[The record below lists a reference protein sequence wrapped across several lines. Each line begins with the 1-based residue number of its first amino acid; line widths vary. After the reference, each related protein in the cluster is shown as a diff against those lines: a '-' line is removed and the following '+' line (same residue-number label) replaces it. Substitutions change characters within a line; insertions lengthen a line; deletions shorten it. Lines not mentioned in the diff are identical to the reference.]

1 MRVFLKCKNCGY
13 ENSCATETT
22 SRVEF
27 AMQEG
32 EYKKITCKNC
42 NYSHQYQP
50 NDFYAK
56 TSKVPQIIALSS
68 FVVGM
73 TLLIYSYITSFD
85 GIGWGML
92 ILIPSI
98 IYIFFIKEETR
109 RVSGF
114 NRISFR
120 RK

>member
-13 ENSCATETT
+13 ENSCATEAT

-56 TSKVPQIIALSS
+56 TSKVPQITAS
-68 FVVGM
+68 FGP
-73 TLLIYSYITSFD
+73 
-85 GIGWGML
+85 IGR
-92 ILIPSI
+92 
-98 IYIFFIKEETR
+98 EETSWR
-109 RVSGF
+109 SLNMASISMSG
-114 NRISFR
+114 RGGQPGT
-120 RK
+120 

>member
-1 MRVFLKCKNCGY
+1 
-13 ENSCATETT
+13 
-22 SRVEF
+22 
-27 AMQEG
+27 MQEG

-50 NDFYAK
+50 NDFLRQK
-56 TSKVPQIIALSS
+56 LQKVPQIIALSS

-98 IYIFFIKEETR
+98 IYIFFIKEEAR

>member
-1 MRVFLKCKNCGY
+1 
-13 ENSCATETT
+13 
-22 SRVEF
+22 
-27 AMQEG
+27 MQEG

-56 TSKVPQIIALSS
+56 TSKIPQLIALIS
-68 FVVGM
+68 FV
-73 TLLIYSYITSFD
+73 I
-85 GIGWGML
+85 GIGLCIYGYVSYFDTMGWGVLM
-92 ILIPSI
+92 LIPSVV
-98 IYIFFIKEETR
+98 YVFFIKEEAR

>member
-13 ENSCATETT
+13 ENSCATEAT

-50 NDFYAK
+50 KRFLRQNFKSTTNYSSEFFCSGNDI
-56 TSKVPQIIALSS
+56 VNI
-68 FVVGM
+68 
-73 TLLIYSYITSFD
+73 
-85 GIGWGML
+85 
-92 ILIPSI
+92 
-98 IYIFFIKEETR
+98 
-109 RVSGF
+109 
-114 NRISFR
+114 
-120 RK
+120 